1 MARST
6 PFTSKDCLTLKG
18 KRRHRP
24 IVVSKRTFRNCT
36 ITQRGNIRRKRI
48 KILISSGLRY
58 SKWIKGL
65 VEISVRHKSCS
76 TLMEPYDC
84 FKILY
89 LIEIAAPME
98 VSVIHSRFTAEILS
112 ISGTF

>member
-1 MARST
+1 M
-6 PFTSKDCLTLKG
+6 
-18 KRRHRP
+18 
-24 IVVSKRTFRNCT
+24 
-36 ITQRGNIRRKRI
+36 ITQRGNIRRKCI
-48 KILISSGLRY
+48 KILASSGLPY

-65 VEISVRHKSCS
+65 VKISARQKSCA

-98 VSVIHSRFTAEILS
+98 VPVIHSRFTAEILS
-112 ISGTF
+112 ISETF